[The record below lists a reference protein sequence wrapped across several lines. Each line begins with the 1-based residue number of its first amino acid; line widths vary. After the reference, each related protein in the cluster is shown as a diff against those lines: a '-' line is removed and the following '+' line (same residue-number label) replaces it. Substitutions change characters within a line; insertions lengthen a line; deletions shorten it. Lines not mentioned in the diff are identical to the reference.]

1 MEPLNM
7 ADFYRADKDLSKKRD
22 ELEHAIDPEVISMI
36 QNEIDQLEDRMDRIV
51 ESVNISE
58 G

>member
-1 MEPLNM
+1 MEPLTM
-7 ADFYRADKDLSKKRD
+7 ADFYRADKDLSTKRD
-22 ELEHAIDPEVISMI
+22 ELEHATDPEVISMI
-36 QNEIDQLEDRMDRIV
+36 QNEIDQLEDRLDRIV